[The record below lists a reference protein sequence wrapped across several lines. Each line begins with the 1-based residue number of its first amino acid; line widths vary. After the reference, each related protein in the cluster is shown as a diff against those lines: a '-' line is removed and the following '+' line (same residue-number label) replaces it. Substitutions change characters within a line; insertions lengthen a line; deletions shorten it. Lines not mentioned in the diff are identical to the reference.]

1 MEGTAVQ
8 AMRDAGGLMIQ
19 AVIFDFDG
27 TLADFVES
35 DTAALKY
42 IHGLTDSDC
51 TAEEFTEASVE
62 GIMQFHEL
70 VVSGKIDPLLMFKY
84 RLSYAFKKMGMTWE
98 DRFTDVHRE
107 LLLKET
113 KAYSGAGDVLKNLVN
128 RVKLGLITNASDSVL
143 QRQRIEASGMRE
155 FFQEILIAGEIGLSK
170 PDPEIFLLMS
180 RKLNVLPEECLFVG
194 DSIQYDIIG
203 ATSAGMQTVLY
214 GANRSDSKAADHE
227 AENIQE
233 LTVLIEDLL
242 LLQEK
247 SCQ

>member
-8 AMRDAGGLMIQ
+8 AMRDAGDLMIQ

-70 VVSGKIDPLLMFKY
+70 VACGKVDPLLMFKY
-84 RLSYAFKKMGMTWE
+84 RLSYAFKKMEMTWE

-113 KAYSGAGDVLKNLVN
+113 KAYSGAGDMLKNLVN

-143 QRQRIEASGMRE
+143 QRQRIKASGTRE

-194 DSIQYDIIG
+194 DSIQYDIAG
-203 ATSAGMQTVLY
+203 AASAGMKTVLY
-214 GANRSDSKAADHE
+214 GANRSVLKVADHE

-233 LTVLIEDLL
+233 LRILIEDLL
-242 LLQEK
+242 SLQEK
-247 SCQ
+247 S

>member
-1 MEGTAVQ
+1 
-8 AMRDAGGLMIQ
+8 MRDAGDLMIR

-27 TLADFVES
+27 TLVDFVES

-51 TAEEFTEASVE
+51 TAEEFSEASVE

-84 RLSYAFKKMGMTWE
+84 RLSYAFKKMEMTWE

-107 LLLKET
+107 LLLKEI
-113 KAYSGAGDVLKNLVN
+113 KAYSGAGDMLNNLVN

-155 FFQEILIAGEIGLSK
+155 FFREILITGEIGLSK
-170 PDPEIFLLMS
+170 PDPEIFQLIAKRLD
-180 RKLNVLPEECLFVG
+180 VFPEECLFVG
-194 DSIQYDIIG
+194 DSVQYDIIG
-203 ATSAGMQTVLY
+203 AASAGMKTVIFS
-214 GANRSDSKAADHE
+214 ANRTDTKVADYE
-227 AENIQE
+227 AENIRE
-233 LTVLIEDLL
+233 LTVLIENLL
-242 LLQEK
+242 SLQEK

>member
-1 MEGTAVQ
+1 
-8 AMRDAGGLMIQ
+8 MIQ

-51 TAEEFTEASVE
+51 TAEEFIEASVE

-70 VVSGKIDPLLMFKY
+70 VVGGKIDPLLMFKY

-98 DRFTDVHRE
+98 DSFTDVHRE

-113 KAYSGAGDVLKNLVN
+113 KAYSGAADILNNLVN

-155 FFQEILIAGEIGLSK
+155 LFQEILIAGEIGLSK
-170 PDPEIFLLMS
+170 PDPEIFQLMAE
-180 RKLNVLPEECLFVG
+180 KLNVPPEDCLFVG
-194 DSIQYDIIG
+194 DSVQYDIIG
-203 ATSAGMQTVLY
+203 AASAGMSTVLY
-214 GANRSDSKAADHE
+214 GANRTDSKVADHE
-227 AENIQE
+227 ANNIQE
-233 LTVLIEDLL
+233 LTVLIENLL

>member
-1 MEGTAVQ
+1 
-8 AMRDAGGLMIQ
+8 MIR

-84 RLSYAFKKMGMTWE
+84 RLSYAFKKMEMTWE

-107 LLLKET
+107 LLLQET
-113 KAYSGAGDVLKNLVN
+113 RPYSGAAGMLKNLMG
-128 RVKLGLITNASDSVL
+128 RVRLGLITNASDSVL
-143 QRQRIEASGMRE
+143 QRQRIEKSGLGE
-155 FFQEILIAGEIGLSK
+155 FFQEILIAGEISLSK

-180 RKLNVLPEECLFVG
+180 RKLDVLPEECLFVG
-194 DSIQYDIIG
+194 DSVQYDITG
-203 ATSAGMQTVLY
+203 AHSAGMKTVLY
-214 GANRSDSKAADHE
+214 GRNQSSSKVADHK
-227 AENIQE
+227 AEDIQK
-233 LTVLIEDLL
+233 LAGLIENLL
-242 LLQEK
+242 
-247 SCQ
+247 

>member
-1 MEGTAVQ
+1 
-8 AMRDAGGLMIQ
+8 MIR

-51 TAEEFTEASVE
+51 TAAEFTEASVE
-62 GIMQFHEL
+62 GITQFHEL
-70 VVSGKIDPLLMFKY
+70 VVGGKIDPVLMFKY
-84 RLSYAFKKMGMTWE
+84 RLSYAFEKKGMIWE
-98 DRFTDVHRE
+98 DRFTDIHRK

-113 KAYSGAGDVLKNLVN
+113 KAYSGTEDMLKNLVN

-143 QRQRIEASGMRE
+143 QRQRIEASGLGE
-155 FFQEILIAGEIGLSK
+155 LFQEILIAGEVGLSK
-170 PDPEIFLLMS
+170 PDSEIFLLMS
-180 RKLNVLPEECLFVG
+180 RTLDVLPEECLFVG
-194 DSIQYDIIG
+194 DSVLYDITG
-203 ATSAGMQTVLY
+203 AASAGMQTVLY
-214 GANRSDSKAADHE
+214 GVNRSDSKVADYR

-233 LTVLIEDLL
+233 LRILIEEML

-247 SCQ
+247 S